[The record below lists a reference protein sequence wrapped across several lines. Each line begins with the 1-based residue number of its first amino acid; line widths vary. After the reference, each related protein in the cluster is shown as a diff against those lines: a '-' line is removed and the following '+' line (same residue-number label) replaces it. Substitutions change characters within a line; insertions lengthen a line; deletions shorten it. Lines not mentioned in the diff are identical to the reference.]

1 MPHALLSFF
10 AFLQYLSAMFTI
22 ENQQIKAVIKAKG
35 AELTQ
40 LFHKEHELDYLWHGD
55 PAVWGK
61 HSPVLFPIVGTL
73 KNNTYFHNDISYQLP
88 RHGFARDKQ
97 FAVEA
102 QTADT
107 ITFLLRSD
115 AETHTIYPFMFEFRI
130 RYTLFE
136 NTLAVAYE
144 VVNAGKDTMYFSVGA
159 HPAFK
164 LPLVPGTSYT
174 DYYLQFNQ
182 TETAPRWPISPDG
195 LIEQSPLPLL
205 EDTNRLKLSKNLFQ
219 KDALVLKGMASSIVT
234 LGSNKTPHGF
244 RFDYPGF
251 PFFGIWAAKNADFVC
266 IEPWCGIA
274 DSVNTNQRLEDKE
287 GINKLAPDETFTRT
301 WTVTIY

>member
-1 MPHALLSFF
+1 
-10 AFLQYLSAMFTI
+10 MFTI
-22 ENQQIKAVIKAKG
+22 ENQRIKAVINAKG

-40 LFHKEHELDYLWHGD
+40 LFHKDEQLDYMWAGD

-73 KNNTYFHNDISYQLP
+73 KNNTYYYNDESYQLP

-97 FAVEA
+97 FSVED
-102 QTADT
+102 QQADA

-115 AETHTIYPFMFEFRI
+115 AETMTIYPFTFEFRI
-130 RYTLFE
+130 KYTLVD
-136 NTLAVAYE
+136 NSLAVSYE
-144 VVNAGKDTMYFSVGA
+144 VVNAGKEAMYFSVGA

-164 LPLVPGTSYT
+164 IPLVPGTVYT

-195 LIEQSPLPLL
+195 LIEAASIPLL
-205 EDTNRLKLSKNLFQ
+205 ENTNRLNLKKDLFQ
-219 KDALVLKGMASSIVT
+219 KDALVMKGMSSTMVT
-234 LGSNKTPHGF
+234 LASDKTPHGF
-244 RFDYPGF
+244 RFDFPGF
-251 PFFGIWAAKNADFVC
+251 PFLGIWAAKNADFVC

-274 DSVNTNQRLEDKE
+274 DSVTTNQQLPDKE
-287 GINKLAPDETFTRT
+287 GINKLVAGETFTRT
-301 WTVTIY
+301 WTIMVY

>member
-1 MPHALLSFF
+1 
-10 AFLQYLSAMFTI
+10 
-22 ENQQIKAVIKAKG
+22 
-35 AELTQ
+35 
-40 LFHKEHELDYLWHGD
+40 
-55 PAVWGK
+55 
-61 HSPVLFPIVGTL
+61 
-73 KNNTYFHNDISYQLP
+73 LP

-97 FAVEA
+97 FAVSA

-136 NTLAVAYE
+136 NALAVSYE

-164 LPLVPGTSYT
+164 LPLVTGTAYT

-182 TETAPRWPISPDG
+182 SETAPRWPISADG

-205 EDTNRLKLSKNLFQ
+205 QHTNQLNLSKDLFQ

>member
-1 MPHALLSFF
+1 
-10 AFLQYLSAMFTI
+10 MFTI

-73 KNNTYFHNDISYQLP
+73 KNNTYFYNDLSYQLP

-97 FAVEA
+97 FAVEE

-136 NTLAVAYE
+136 NALAVTYE

-164 LPLVPGTSYT
+164 LPLVSGTAYT

-182 TETAPRWPISPDG
+182 SETAPRWPISADG

-205 EDTNRLKLSKNLFQ
+205 EDTNLLKLSKTLFQ

-287 GINKLAPDETFTRT
+287 GINKLAADETFTRT
-301 WTVTIY
+301 WTVTVY

>member
-1 MPHALLSFF
+1 
-10 AFLQYLSAMFTI
+10 MFTI

-73 KNNTYFHNDISYQLP
+73 KNNTYFYNDVSYQLP

-97 FAVEA
+97 FAVEE

-115 AETHTIYPFMFEFRI
+115 AETYTIYPFMFEFRI
-130 RYTLFE
+130 KYSLFE
-136 NTLAVAYE
+136 NALAVAYE

-164 LPLVPGTSYT
+164 LPLVPGTTYT

-182 TETAPRWPISPDG
+182 SETAPRWPISPDG

-205 EDTNRLKLSKNLFQ
+205 QDTNRLNLSKDLFQ
-219 KDALVLKGMASSIVT
+219 KDALVLKGMASTIVT
-234 LGSNKTPHGF
+234 LGSTKTPHGF

-274 DSVNTNQRLEDKE
+274 DSVATDQQLSEKE
-287 GINKLAPDETFTRT
+287 GINKLATCETFTRT

>member
-1 MPHALLSFF
+1 
-10 AFLQYLSAMFTI
+10 MFTI
-22 ENQQIKAVIKAKG
+22 ENQQIKAVLNAKG

-40 LFHKEHELDYLWHGD
+40 LFNKEHELDYLWHGD

-73 KNNTYFHNDISYQLP
+73 KNNTYFYNDLPYQLP

-97 FAVEA
+97 FAVEE

-130 RYTLFE
+130 KYSLFE
-136 NTLAVAYE
+136 NALAVAYE

-164 LPLVPGTSYT
+164 LPLVPGTAYT

-182 TETAPRWPISPDG
+182 SETAPRWPISPDG

-205 EDTNRLKLSKNLFQ
+205 QDTNRLNLSKDLFQ
-219 KDALVLKGMASSIVT
+219 KDALVLKGMASTIVT

-274 DSVNTNQRLEDKE
+274 DSVATDQQLPEKE
-287 GINKLAPDETFTRT
+287 GINKRATCETFTRT
-301 WTVTIY
+301 WTVTVY

>member
-1 MPHALLSFF
+1 
-10 AFLQYLSAMFTI
+10 MFTI

-73 KNNTYFHNDISYQLP
+73 KNNTYFYNDLSYQLP

-97 FAVEA
+97 FAVEE

-136 NTLAVAYE
+136 NALAVAYE

-164 LPLVPGTSYT
+164 LPLVPGTAYT
-174 DYYLQFNQ
+174 DYYLQFDQ
-182 TETAPRWPISPDG
+182 SETAPRWPISADG

-205 EDTNRLKLSKNLFQ
+205 EDTNRLKLSKTLFQ
-219 KDALVLKGMASSIVT
+219 KDALVLKGMASTIVT

-287 GINKLAPDETFTRT
+287 GINKLAADETFTRT
-301 WTVTIY
+301 WTVTVY

>member
-1 MPHALLSFF
+1 
-10 AFLQYLSAMFTI
+10 MFTI
-22 ENQQIKAVIKAKG
+22 ENPQIKAVVNAKG

-40 LFHKEHELDYLWHGD
+40 LFHKDHQLDYLWHGD

-73 KNNTYFHNDISYQLP
+73 KNNTYLYNGQSYQLP

-97 FAVEA
+97 FAVEEHNG
-102 QTADT
+102 DT
-107 ITFLLRSD
+107 ITFLLRHD
-115 AETHTIYPFMFEFRI
+115 AETMTVYPFAFEFRI

-136 NTLAVAYE
+136 NSLAVAYE
-144 VVNAGKDTMYFSVGA
+144 VLNTGKEDMYFSVGA

-164 LPLVPGTSYT
+164 LPLVTGTTYT

-182 TETAPRWPISPDG
+182 VETAPRWPISPDG
-195 LIEQSPLPLL
+195 LIEQTPLPLL
-205 EDTNRLKLSKNLFQ
+205 EKTNRLNLSKDLFQ
-219 KDALVLKGMASSIVT
+219 KDALVLKGMGATIVT
-234 LGSNKTPHGF
+234 LGSDKTSHGF

-251 PFFGIWAAKNADFVC
+251 PFLGIWAAKNADFVC

-274 DSVNTNQRLEDKE
+274 DPVTTDQQLVDKE
-287 GINKLAPDETFTRT
+287 GINKLTSCETFTRT
-301 WTVTIY
+301 WTVTVY